1 MSSNMGNPH
10 ENIFFV
16 GKIIYKRVFL
26 SSAIFD
32 DWVIEIGKV
41 RKDPADRFSCSSRAG
56 ESRTYLQRH
65 LFSAFLNVFFF
76 QWFDSRTYLGASIL
90 AAAEATKIGINGFG
104 RIGRMVFQVTN
115 LFFSMC
121 FKVKTC

>member
-41 RKDPADRFSCSSRAG
+41 RKDPADRLLLVVVVVVVCCC
-56 ESRTYLQRH
+56 L
-65 LFSAFLNVFFF
+65 LCL
-76 QWFDSRTYLGASIL
+76 LCL
-90 AAAEATKIGINGFG
+90 LLLL
-104 RIGRMVFQVTN
+104 
-115 LFFSMC
+115 LFFP
-121 FKVKTC
+121 VV

>member
-1 MSSNMGNPH
+1 MGNPH

-65 LFSAFLNVFFF
+65 LFSAFLNVFFSSGLI
-76 QWFDSRTYLGASIL
+76 QGPIL
-90 AAAEATKIGINGFG
+90 VLQF
-104 RIGRMVFQVTN
+104 
-115 LFFSMC
+115 
-121 FKVKTC
+121 